1 MIKVTP
7 KFRVVF
13 TLVLFVL
20 TSGCSLM
27 KLSLEG
33 DSEPFSKTDL
43 NTRLIVRAFHDDF
56 TNQVVVVADSIRRT
70 SQDLEVQ
77 KKAVQWKINTNK
89 ASAKAAFQSIP
100 EIALV
105 DSWILSAQMD
115 RYFKTDTGS
124 TIFKEFT
131 PLAAE
136 AAADLNQRIERTA
149 RALLPQKR
157 YEQLDSFVSEYA
169 SKHPFTSLEFPR
181 QNILNELT
189 QHLNVAD
196 TTYITT
202 LGSGSQAMSDLS
214 ERIGVFREQ
223 LQLQLE
229 WQKELI
235 SLSWENDSIA
245 DSYLARADSLSV
257 RLDQLATIARESP
270 ETMALIAENMRMEL
284 LPIVYSFN
292 DGIEGSIMRF
302 SEERSLLQKF
312 IDEQRVLA
320 VEDLNSSGKALIIET
335 GQSMTEVVKEV
346 SWLLIVLVIILAL
359 VFGGI
364 PFVAGYLVAKA
375 RFKKK
380 E

>member
-1 MIKVTP
+1 MLNL
-7 KFRVVF
+7 R
-13 TLVLFVL
+13 TLSFLIISVLL
-20 TSGCSLM
+20 TGCSLM

-33 DSEPFSKTDL
+33 DSEPLSRTAV
-43 NTRLIVRAFHDDF
+43 NTRVLVRAFHDDF
-56 TNQVVVVADSIRRT
+56 TNEVVVIADSIRKT
-70 SQDLEVQ
+70 SQDIEVQ
-77 KKAVQWKINTNK
+77 KKAIQWKINTNK

-105 DSWILSAQMD
+105 DTWILCAQMD
-115 RYFKTDTGS
+115 TYFKTDTGS
-124 TIFKEFT
+124 AIFEEAT
-131 PLAAE
+131 PLAVQ
-136 AAADLNQRIERTA
+136 AATQLNQRIKKTA
-149 RALLPQKR
+149 RALYPTKR
-157 YEQLDSFVSEYA
+157 YDRLASFVSDFA
-169 SKHPFTSLEFPR
+169 AKHPFTSLEFPR

-189 QHLNVAD
+189 RHLNVAD

-214 ERIGVFREQ
+214 DRIGVFREQ

-270 ETMALIAENMRMEL
+270 ETMTLIAENMRMEL

-292 DGIEGSIMRF
+292 DGIDGSIIRF
-302 SEERSLLQKF
+302 AEERSLLQKF

-320 VEDLNSSGKALIIET
+320 VANLNSSGKTLIMET
-335 GQSMTEVVKEV
+335 GQSVTDVVKEV
-346 SWLLIVLVIILAL
+346 SWLLIVLAIILAL

-380 E
+380 

>member
-1 MIKVTP
+1 MPNLRILSMLLP
-7 KFRVVF
+7 
-13 TLVLFVL
+13 LVMLA
-20 TSGCSLM
+20 GCSLM
-27 KLSLEG
+27 ELSLEG
-33 DSEPFSKTDL
+33 DSEPLSKTAI
-43 NTRLIVRAFHDDF
+43 NTRLLVRAFHDDF
-56 TNQVVVVADSIRRT
+56 TNQVVIVADSIRKM
-70 SQDLEVQ
+70 SQDIEVQ
-77 KKAVQWKINTNK
+77 KKAIQWKINTNK

-105 DSWILSAQMD
+105 DTWILCSQMD
-115 RYFKTDTGS
+115 TYFKTDAGS
-124 TIFKEFT
+124 VVFNEAS
-131 PLAAE
+131 PLAVQ
-136 AAADLNQRIERTA
+136 AARGLNERIEKTA
-149 RALLPQKR
+149 RVLYPKKR
-157 YEQLDSFVSEYA
+157 FDQLASFVSDYTV
-169 SKHPFTSLEFPR
+169 KHPFTSLEFPR

-189 QHLNVAD
+189 RHLNVAD

-214 ERIGVFREQ
+214 DRIGVFREQ

-235 SLSWENDSIA
+235 SLNWENDSIA

-257 RLDQLATIARESP
+257 SLGQLATIARESP

-284 LPIVYSFN
+284 LPIVSRFN
-292 DGIEGSIMRF
+292 EGIEGSIMRF
-302 SEERSLLQKF
+302 SEERRLLQKF

-320 VEDLNSSGKALIIET
+320 VGDMNSSGKALIVET

-346 SWLLIVLVIILAL
+346 SWLLIVLTVILAL

-375 RFKKK
+375 RFKEK
-380 E
+380 